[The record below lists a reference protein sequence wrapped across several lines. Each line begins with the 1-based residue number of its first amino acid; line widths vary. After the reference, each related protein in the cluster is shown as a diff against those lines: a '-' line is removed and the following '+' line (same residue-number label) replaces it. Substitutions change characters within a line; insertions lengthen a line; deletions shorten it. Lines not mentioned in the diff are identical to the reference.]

1 MPVDLGF
8 VEKCEPWRLESR
20 FFPSKVGGRPAWLNL
35 KNIPRKEDLEC
46 EYCRRPCI
54 FLCQIY
60 APYEE
65 DNDAFHRTLYV
76 FICKDPSC
84 CKTNENGNLKVLRSQ
99 LNRFNPFYPSEPPV
113 EEENWK
119 TDISI
124 DTWCKT
130 CCVCGIAAPNHC
142 SKCKIVNYCCR
153 DHQIYDWKQYHKHNC
168 GNNVNISNSFLFP
181 EYELVIET
189 EESTNEDDEDCSEV
203 EEKEMAKYK
212 SMTQLKETGFFQT
225 EKDTE
230 DLSKMANADE
240 DEVFALFRTRTEQ
253 NPEQVLRYERNGQI
267 LYISG
272 NTKIKDVPKCSLCG
286 TERQFEF
293 QIMPQLLNFF
303 NYKDVINSIDW
314 GILVI
319 FTCKK
324 SCMPKEEYAMEYIWK
339 QDILSDKVDN
349 SLKNKNNSTNYIYC
363 LDTLPLPNLYTRN

>member
-1 MPVDLGF
+1 MSLVDLGF
-8 VEKCEPWRLESR
+8 VEKCQPWRLESR
-20 FFPSKVGGRPAWLNL
+20 FFPSKVGGRPAWLNF

-46 EYCRRPCI
+46 EYCRNPCI

-84 CKTNENGNLKVLRSQ
+84 CKINENGNLKVLRSQ

-113 EEENWK
+113 EEEDWK

-124 DTWCKT
+124 DAWCKT

-142 SKCKIVNYCCR
+142 SKCKIANYCCR
-153 DHQIYDWKQYHKHNC
+153 NHQVYDWKQYHKHNC
-168 GNNVNISNSFLFP
+168 
-181 EYELVIET
+181 ET
-189 EESTNEDDEDCSEV
+189 EDDEDCSEI

-212 SMTQLKETGFFQT
+212 SMAQLKETGCIQG

-230 DLSKMANADE
+230 DLSRMANPDE
-240 DEVFALFRTRTEQ
+240 DEVFALFRTRIEQ

-272 NTKIKDVPKCSLCG
+272 STKIKDVPKCSLCG
-286 TERQFEF
+286 GERQFEF
-293 QIMPQLLNFF
+293 QIMPQLLNFL
-303 NYKDVINSIDW
+303 NYKDVINSLDW

-324 SCMPKEEYAMEYIWK
+324 SCMPKEEYAIEYIWK
-339 QDILSDKVDN
+339 QDILPDKIDN
-349 SLKNKNNSTNYIYC
+349 SSVNKDNST
-363 LDTLPLPNLYTRN
+363 